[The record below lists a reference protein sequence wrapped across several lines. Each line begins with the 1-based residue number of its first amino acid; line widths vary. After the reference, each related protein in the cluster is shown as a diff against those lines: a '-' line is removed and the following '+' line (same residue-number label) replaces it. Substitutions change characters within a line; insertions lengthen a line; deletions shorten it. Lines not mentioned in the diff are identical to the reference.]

1 MERRTKKTRERET
14 KEKKSVE
21 GNIERLFWEKE
32 QEN

>member
-21 GNIERLFWEKE
+21 GNIERLF
-32 QEN
+32 